1 MPTAEWLSKYGSI
14 KDKLACKTEPP
25 AGGTA
30 TIPSTSATTRRTRS
44 ALCMCGSSTLKPVTR
59 SRNKEESS
67 DGMAE
72 TGADGGPD
80 CEGYCDWRTVWEP

>member
-1 MPTAEWLSKYGSI
+1 MPTAEWLTKYESI

-30 TIPSTSATTRRTRS
+30 TIPSTSVTTRRAKS
-44 ALCMCGSSTLKPVTR
+44 VPYMCASSTLKPATG
-59 SRNKEESS
+59 SRRKEASS

-72 TGADGGPD
+72 TGTDGGLGERCP
-80 CEGYCDWRTVWEP
+80 GLR